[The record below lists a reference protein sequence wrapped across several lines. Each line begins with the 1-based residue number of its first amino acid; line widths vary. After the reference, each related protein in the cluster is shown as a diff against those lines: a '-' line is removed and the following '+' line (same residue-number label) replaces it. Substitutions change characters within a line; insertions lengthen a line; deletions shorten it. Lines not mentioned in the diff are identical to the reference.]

1 MRVIFLP
8 LLVLGP
14 LLGLAA
20 CSEKDRLMGKAWTCL
35 PTEEMHLSIKF
46 LNDSK
51 LEAKLALADP
61 KSEAQKNPQKPPLSI
76 KMNLGGQ
83 WVQPEEGRMDFA
95 FRSATVTEA
104 KRGDQPMSNADVF
117 FYKDMFETSPKTSTK
132 IVELSGAKFTYQEL
146 SSDKTVTCTR

>member
-1 MRVIFLP
+1 MFLP

-35 PTEEMHLSIKF
+35 PTEEMRLSMKF
-46 LNDSK
+46 LKDDK
-51 LEAKLALADP
+51 LEAKLDLSDP
-61 KSEAQKNPQKPPLSI
+61 KSEAQRNPQRPPMSI
-76 KMNLGGQ
+76 KMTLGGQ

-104 KRGDQPMSNADVF
+104 KRGDAPMTDSDVF
-117 FYKDMFETSPKTSTK
+117 FYKEMFETSPKTSTK
-132 IVELSGAKFTYQEL
+132 IVELSGGKFTYQEL
-146 SSDKTVTCTR
+146 SSDKPVTCTR